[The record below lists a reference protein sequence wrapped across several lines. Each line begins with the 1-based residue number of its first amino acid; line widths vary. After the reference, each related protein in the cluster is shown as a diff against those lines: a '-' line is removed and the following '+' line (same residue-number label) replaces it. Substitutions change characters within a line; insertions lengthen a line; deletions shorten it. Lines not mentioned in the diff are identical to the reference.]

1 MNKVIFISFTI
12 IIFSF
17 FSCSQ
22 NSNKQNEKPKVKI
35 FVSWPGGE
43 GMPHYN
49 WKKGEAK
56 PTGIEPT
63 FIERILEIAKLDY
76 EYITDYD
83 AENVGDPRIESIVK
97 GEADIS
103 IRGITINEERKKQ
116 VLFTNS
122 YYTDGLSAL
131 VRKSDSLKTLEDL
144 KGKKV
149 YALEFTT
156 AYPWAKENLRE
167 SIVSTYSKFDTAFIE
182 PEGML
187 LRNEIDAYLIDK
199 SFLNYIV
206 QFHPELEVM
215 SSKFTEEKIG
225 IAVSKSRPDL
235 VMKLNRAMEEMKQT
249 GEFKELLKDLN

>member
-1 MNKVIFISFTI
+1 MKNLTKAMMI
-12 IIFSF
+12 IIISLL

-22 NSNKQNEKPKVKI
+22 NTEKETIRI
-35 FVSWPGGE
+35 FVSWSGGE
-43 GMPHYN
+43 GMPHYQ

-63 FIERILEIAKLDY
+63 FIERVLEIANLDY

-83 AENVGDPRIESIVK
+83 AENVGDPRIESIVN

-103 IRGITINEERKKQ
+103 IRGITINEERKRQ

-131 VRKSDSLKTLEDL
+131 VRKSDSLNTLKDL
-144 KGKKV
+144 NGRRV

-156 AYPWAKENLRE
+156 AYPWAKENLTHSE
-167 SIVSTYSKFDTAFIE
+167 VLTYSKFDTAFIK
-182 PEGML
+182 PETL
-187 LRNEIDAYLIDK
+187 LLKNEIDAYIIDK

-206 QFHPELEVM
+206 KNHPQLKVM
-215 SSKFTEEKIG
+215 RGKFTEERIG
-225 IAVSKSRPDL
+225 IAVSKNNPEL
-235 VMKLNRAMEEMKQT
+235 VDKLNKAMDKLKQT
-249 GEFKELLKDLN
+249 GEFYELLKELK

>member
-1 MNKVIFISFTI
+1 MKNLTKAMMIIFIISLL
-12 IIFSF
+12 

-22 NSNKQNEKPKVKI
+22 NPTKEKVRI

-43 GMPHYN
+43 GMPHYQ
-49 WKKGEAK
+49 WKKGEEK
-56 PTGIEPT
+56 PTGIEPA
-63 FIERILEIAKLDY
+63 FIERVLEIAELDF

-103 IRGITINEERKKQ
+103 IRGITINEERKKL

-131 VRKSDSLKTLEDL
+131 VRKSDSLETLRDL

-156 AYPWAKENLRE
+156 AYPWALKNLRE
-167 SIVSTYSKFDTAFIE
+167 SEVLTYTKYDTNFIQ
-182 PEGML
+182 PEHL
-187 LRNEIDAYLIDK
+187 LLKNEIDAYLIDK
-199 SFLNYIV
+199 SFLNYMV

-235 VMKLNRAMEEMKQT
+235 VEKINIAMEEMKQT
-249 GEFKELLKDLN
+249 GEFQKLLKELN